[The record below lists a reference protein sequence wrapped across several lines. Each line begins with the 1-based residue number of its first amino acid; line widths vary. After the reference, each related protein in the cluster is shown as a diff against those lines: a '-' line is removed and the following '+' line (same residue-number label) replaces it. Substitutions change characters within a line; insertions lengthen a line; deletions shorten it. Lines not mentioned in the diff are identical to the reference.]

1 MSGSQQTR
9 IPTEESASIE
19 FKDSFDSKY
28 WAEVIKDIVA
38 MANSGGGTI
47 YFGLF
52 DDGRPSGAD
61 LRELLETDLADIIN
75 KIRSFTDV
83 NFSALRVHQI
93 EGGSKK

>member
-1 MSGSQQTR
+1 
-9 IPTEESASIE
+9 
-19 FKDSFDSKY
+19 
-28 WAEVIKDIVA
+28 

-93 EGGSKK
+93 EVGSKK